1 MEKEKVKL
9 RKGLVITFVV
19 ALICTIPVG
28 IGTLRMGWAI
38 HRVCGFDISI
48 PLVILSVFS
57 ILFIAFSMMK
67 QYPNFLFRLLTWIT
81 GLHACVLAYFIPSM
95 TSASIVLAIC
105 GQSWKGVAKPV
116 VIFIITV
123 GSVIT
128 VIYGLI
134 HARRLFV
141 KYYKVKAG
149 AYKEKTGRIPEEV
162 YRIVQLSDLHI
173 GSVIGP
179 SYIRRVVKKVNSL
192 KPDMV
197 VVTGDIFNHGGVD
210 ECRDIKKVIKAF
222 QDMRS
227 TDGIYAV
234 LGNHDPDL
242 TDPGMEEFVR
252 DTKMNFIDNSV
263 CDTRKLLLVGR
274 TGLLTDRTLRLPIN
288 EVMEGVDTEK
298 PLVVLDHD
306 PRGADDARDI
316 GADLILSGH
325 THRGQFF
332 PVILMSKD
340 ANGKNYFYGRI
351 EFGKTT
357 SIISSGTG
365 SFQLPI
371 RVGTNSEIVCVD
383 LEI

>member
-9 RKGLVITFVV
+9 RKGLIITFVV

-28 IGTLRMGWAI
+28 IGTLRMGWSI
-38 HRVCGFDISI
+38 QRVCGFDISI

-67 QYPNFLFRLLTWIT
+67 QYPNVLFRVLTWIT

-105 GQSWKGVAKPV
+105 GQSWRGVAKPI
-116 VIFIITV
+116 VIFIITI

-134 HARRLFV
+134 HARRLYV
-141 KYYKVKAG
+141 KYYKVDAKC
-149 AYKEKTGRIPEEV
+149 YHDKTGRSDGET

-179 SYIRRVVKKVNSL
+179 SYISRVVKKVNSL

-197 VVTGDIFNHGGVD
+197 VVTGDVFNHGGVD
-210 ECRDIKKVIKAF
+210 ECRDIQRVISAF
-222 QDMRS
+222 QEMKAP
-227 TDGIYAV
+227 DGVYAV

-242 TDPGMEEFVR
+242 TDPGMADFVKGTGMR
-252 DTKMNFIDNSV
+252 FIDNGV
-263 CDTRKLLLVGR
+263 CDTKKIFLVGR

-288 EVMEGVDTEK
+288 EVMSGEETDK
-298 PLVVLDHD
+298 PMVVLDHD

-332 PVILMSKD
+332 PVILLSKD

-383 LEI
+383 LNL

>member
-141 KYYKVKAG
+141 KYYKVKAR

-197 VVTGDIFNHGGVD
+197 VVTGDVFNHGGVD

-274 TGLLTDRTLRLPIN
+274 TGLLTDRTLRLPVN
-288 EVMEGVDTEK
+288 EVMKGVDTEK
-298 PLVVLDHD
+298 PMVVLDHD